1 MSSSATF
8 IVLVRATKIL
18 TQILIAG
25 VAVIMC
31 YLNNITFFAAC
42 VAINERRVADN
53 RHFLTCRRIKDKD
66 ELRNEEK
73 SKRHVFCCGG
83 RAPTNREEAES
94 FVDKFPRWLIP
105 KIVLKL
111 PCKIIIMILFIP
123 YIAAAVYGCV
133 HLKQG
138 MPFSQLVSDDSYFYK
153 YSSWNEQYFT
163 QQSIVTF
170 IITGSYDYSTSKTQE
185 KMDKLL
191 SRARSGKYIDSRFE
205 VSWLKTFKDS
215 IYYNDTST
223 SAFKLGL
230 RQFFNDS
237 QYSVFTND
245 VVIDYDTGNITASR
259 VYVRSNN
266 LKSSQEEGKMMLEAR
281 DIANSADI
289 ECFAF
294 SPAFIISELYV
305 RILGLTLQTVGIA
318 LAAVFVITCIFMPHP
333 ILIVFVTLAVTSIMT
348 GVVGFMLY
356 LNVSL
361 SAISMLMLI
370 MSIGFSVDF
379 TAHICHG
386 YMISDAESREV
397 RVRQAIDKTGAP
409 IFHGAVS
416 SLLGI
421 LVLVGAKSYI
431 FRSFAAVMSF
441 VLLFGITHALF
452 LLPVILSWFGPGRIN
467 KVDRQSKMKNMT
479 NIAET
484 AADNELK

>member
-1 MSSSATF
+1 M
-8 IVLVRATKIL
+8 
-18 TQILIAG
+18 
-25 VAVIMC
+25 
-31 YLNNITFFAAC
+31 
-42 VAINERRVADN
+42 
-53 RHFLTCRRIKDKD
+53 
-66 ELRNEEK
+66 
-73 SKRHVFCCGG
+73 CCGG
-83 RAPTNREEAES
+83 RAPTDREDAES
-94 FVDKFPRWLIP
+94 IVDKFPRWLIP
-105 KIVLKL
+105 KIVLKW
-111 PCKIIIMILFIP
+111 PFKIIILILFML

-133 HLKQG
+133 YLKQG

-153 YSSWNEQYFT
+153 YSDWNEKHFA

-170 IITGSYDYSTSKTQE
+170 VITAPYDYSTSETQLM
-185 KMDKLL
+185 MDKLL
-191 SRARSGKYIDSRFE
+191 ASAHSGRYIDSRFE
-205 VSWLKTFKDS
+205 VNWLKSYKGS
-215 IYYNDTST
+215 QYYNDSSR
-223 SAFKLGL
+223 SAFQVGL
-230 RQFFNDS
+230 QEFFNDP
-237 QYSVFTND
+237 QYSVFEND
-245 VVIDYDTGNITASR
+245 VLTYNVDGNITASR
-259 VYVRSNN
+259 VYVRSVN
-266 LKSSQEEGKMMLEAR
+266 LESSQEEGDMMLEAR
-281 DIANSADI
+281 DIANSAEID
-289 ECFAF
+289 CFAF

-305 RILGLTLQTVGIA
+305 RILGLTLQSVGIA

-333 ILIVFVTLAVTSIMT
+333 VLIVFVTLAVTSIMA

-356 LNVSL
+356 LDVSL

-386 YMISDAESREV
+386 YMISDGESRAL

-467 KVDRQSKMKNMT
+467 KVDRQSKMKSMT
-479 NIAET
+479 NIAESG
-484 AADNELK
+484 ADNDQL